1 MIDTAD
7 HVRHIPTGEE
17 WVVACVIG
25 DRLSWCGWPEGT
37 AELKDCELTRKVTPE
52 VRDQLLRD
60 LAGINGSDHR
70 QRYAAARLNA
80 QEAAHNTRTENRK
93 CA

>member
-25 DRLSWCGWPEGT
+25 NRLSWCGWPEGT
-37 AELKDCELTRKVTPE
+37 AALSDCELVEKATPE
-52 VRDQLLRD
+52 YRDALLRKMATTG
-60 LAGINGSDHR
+60 AGDHR
-70 QRYAAARLNA
+70 GRYAIERIASLSMG
-80 QEAAHNTRTENRK
+80 EYLE
-93 CA
+93 